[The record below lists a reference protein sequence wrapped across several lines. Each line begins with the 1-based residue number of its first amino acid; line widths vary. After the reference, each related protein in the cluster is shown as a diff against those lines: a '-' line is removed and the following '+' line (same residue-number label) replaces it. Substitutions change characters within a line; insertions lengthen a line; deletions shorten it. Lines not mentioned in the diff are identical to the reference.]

1 MDEPHFR
8 ERMAETG
15 IGMRQILEVLRN
27 GKVIGQPEL
36 DQYGEYRIRMVRKVA
51 GTRVVVV
58 AAVCADHV
66 VCITTW

>member
-8 ERMAETG
+8 DKLAETG

-27 GKVIGQPEL
+27 GKVNGHPEL
-36 DQYGEYRIRMVRKVA
+36 DEYGDYRVRMVRKVA

-58 AAVCADHV
+58 VAVCADHV